1 MPDITKRL
9 TKLLKTVDKLIDDTQ
24 RDINMVIA
32 AGKEI
37 KDSLP
42 KRPDDEKHD

>member
-9 TKLLKTVDKLIDDTQ
+9 TKLLKTVDKLIDDAQ

-32 AGKEI
+32 VGKEV

-42 KRPDDEKHD
+42 KKPEDKED